1 MVILVKIV
9 KIDQLQMPVESR
21 EPIND
26 SGFFRL
32 KHTYIIAEQKKTPYG
47 RFLPGTIPTK
57 NSQVTIAKWSQSLLW
72 PDGFKP

>member
-1 MVILVKIV
+1 
-9 KIDQLQMPVESR
+9 MPVESR
-21 EPIND
+21 EPIMH

-32 KHTYIIAEQKKTPYG
+32 KHRYIIAEQKKVPMEG
-47 RFLPGTIPTK
+47 FCRAILSI